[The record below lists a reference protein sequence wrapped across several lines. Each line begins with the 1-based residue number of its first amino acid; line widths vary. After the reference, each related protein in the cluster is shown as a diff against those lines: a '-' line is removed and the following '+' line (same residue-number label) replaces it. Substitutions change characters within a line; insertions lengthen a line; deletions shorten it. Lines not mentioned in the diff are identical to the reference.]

1 MGGPGSGNW
10 DRSDRKTTVEECHSI
25 DAVRLQREG
34 ILRAGHWVRGAW
46 EWFNPTTGKCVASI
60 DYEVDTRYAAQ
71 PRLTLTYR
79 CLAANGIDTTQPPLG
94 GLRWWFT
101 CPLMVN
107 GVPCGRRVRKLH
119 RRARYFG
126 CRICHDL
133 TYRSCQTAHQSVRR
147 MEGVGRFVEA
157 IRKRIARISGK
168 RSGKRSGRDAG
179 QRA

>member
-1 MGGPGSGNW
+1 
-10 DRSDRKTTVEECHSI
+10 VEECHSI

-34 ILRAGHWVRGAW
+34 ILQAGHCVRGSW
-46 EWFNPTTGKCVASI
+46 EWFNPTTGKCVSSI
-60 DYEVDTRYAAQ
+60 EYVVDTRYAAQ
-71 PRLTLTYR
+71 PRLTLRYH
-79 CLAANGIDTTQPPLG
+79 CLAGNGIDTAQVNTVIRLVTTQPPLG

-133 TYRSCQTAHQSVRR
+133 TYRSCQTAHQSVRL

-157 IRKRIARISGK
+157 IRKRIARISSK
-168 RSGKRSGRDAG
+168 RSGKRSGGSDVAG
-179 QRA
+179 H